1 MMKKL
6 LAGAALAAVMLTAV
20 SLNNSAEAGKIE
32 DIQKAGVLKIG
43 TTMDYVPMSYVDAK
57 TGELKG
63 HDIELGK
70 ILAKSLGV
78 KPEFVKTTWSNLT
91 ADTMAGKFDVAISG
105 ITRNFKRQAQ
115 MDLSKGYIRYN
126 GRTILCRKA
135 DAKKYTSW
143 EKIDQPGVRIM
154 NNPGGGNDRFAT
166 ANVKKATRLIHTP
179 NNEIPEMVA
188 TGKADIMI
196 TEVVEAMHYINADK
210 RLAAPCINN
219 VFQGP
224 NDFGILAKKGDL
236 DFMRYLDFF
245 IEACE
250 LDGTMKKLEAQ
261 L

>member
-6 LAGAALAAVMLTAV
+6 LAGAALAAVVLTSV
-20 SLNNSAEAGKIE
+20 SLANSAEAGKIE

-43 TTMDYVPMSYVDAK
+43 TTMDYVPMSYKDAN
-57 TGELKG
+57 GELKG

-70 ILAKSLGV
+70 ILAASLGV
-78 KPEFVKTTWSNLT
+78 KPVFVKTTWSNLT

-105 ITRNFKRQAQ
+105 ISRNFKRQAQ
-115 MDLSKGYIRYN
+115 MDLSKGYLRYN

-143 EKIDQPGVRIM
+143 EKIDRPGVRIM

-166 ANVKKATRLIHTP
+166 ANVKHATRIIHTP

-196 TEVVEAMHYINADK
+196 TEVVEALHYINNDK
-210 RLAAPCINN
+210 RLAAPC
-219 VFQGP
+219 VEKPFTGR
-224 NDFGILAKKGDL
+224 NDFGILTKKGDI

>member
-1 MMKKL
+1 MKKL

-20 SLNNSAEAGKIE
+20 SLNNAAEAGKIE
-32 DIQKAGVLKIG
+32 DIKAAGVLKIG
-43 TTMDYVPMSYVDAK
+43 TTMDYVPMSYVEN
-57 TGELKG
+57 GQLKG

-70 ILAKSLGV
+70 ELAKSLGV
-78 KPEFVKTTWSNLT
+78 KPEFVKTTWSTLA
-91 ADTMAGKFDVAISG
+91 ADTKAGKFDVAISG
-105 ITRNFKRQAQ
+105 ISRNFARQAD

-196 TEVVEAMHYINADK
+196 TEVVEALHYINTDK

-224 NDFGILAKKGDL
+224 NDFGILTKKGDL

-245 IEACE
+245 IEASE
-250 LDGTMKKLEAQ
+250 LNGTMKRLEAE

>member
-1 MMKKL
+1 MIMKKL
-6 LAGAALAAVMLTAV
+6 LAGAALAAVLLTTV
-20 SLNNSAEAGKIE
+20 SMSAEAGKIE

-43 TTMDYVPMSYVDAK
+43 TTMDYVPMSYKDAN
-57 TGELKG
+57 GELKG
-63 HDIELGK
+63 FDIELGK
-70 ILAKSLGV
+70 KLAASLGV
-78 KPEFVKTTWSNLT
+78 KAEFVKTTWSTLSQ
-91 ADTMAGKFDVAISG
+91 DTMDGKFDVAMSG

-115 MDLSKGYIRYN
+115 LDLSKGYLRYN

-135 DAKKYTSW
+135 DAKKYTTW
-143 EKIDQPGVRIM
+143 EKIDQKGVRIM

-166 ANVKKATRLIHTP
+166 ANVKNATRILHTP

-196 TEVVEAMHYINADK
+196 TEVVEALHYINADK
-210 RLAAPCINN
+210 RLAAPCVNN

-245 IEACE
+245 IEATE
-250 LDGTMKKLEAQ
+250 LDGSMKKLEKE

>member
-1 MMKKL
+1 MKKL
-6 LAGAALAAVMLTAV
+6 LAGAALAAVLLTTV
-20 SLNNSAEAGKIE
+20 SMSAEAGKIE
-32 DIQKAGVLKIG
+32 DIQAAGVLKIG
-43 TTMDYVPMSYVDAK
+43 TTMDYVPMSYKDAN
-57 TGELKG
+57 GELKG

-78 KPEFVKTTWSNLT
+78 KPEFVKTTWSTLA
-91 ADTMAGKFDVAISG
+91 ADTQAGKFDVAISG
-105 ITRNFKRQAQ
+105 ISRNFKRQAD
-115 MDLSKGYIRYN
+115 MDLSKGYLRYN

-135 DAKKYTSW
+135 DAKKFTSW

-166 ANVKKATRLIHTP
+166 ANVKKGTRIIHTP
-179 NNEIPEMVA
+179 NNEIPELVA

-196 TEVVEAMHYINADK
+196 TEVVEALHYINADK
-210 RLAAPCINN
+210 RLAAPLVNEP
-219 VFQGP
+219 FTGR
-224 NDFGILAKKGDL
+224 NDFGILTKKGDL

>member
-1 MMKKL
+1 MKKL
-6 LAGAALAAVMLTAV
+6 LASAALAAVMVTAV
-20 SLNNSAEAGKIE
+20 SVNNSAEAGKIE

-43 TTMDYVPMSYVDAK
+43 TTMDYVPMSYKDAN
-57 TGELKG
+57 GELKG

-70 ILAKSLGV
+70 LLAASLGV
-78 KPEFVKTTWSNLT
+78 KAEFVKTSWPTLS
-91 ADTMAGKFDVAISG
+91 ADTEAGKFDVAISG
-105 ITRNFKRQAQ
+105 ISRNFKRQAQ
-115 MDLSKGYIRYN
+115 LDLSKGYLRYN

-166 ANVKKATRLIHTP
+166 ANVKKATRLIHNV
-179 NNEIPEMVA
+179 NNEIPELVA

-196 TEVVEAMHYINADK
+196 TEVVEALHYINADK
-210 RLAAPCINN
+210 RLAAPCVNEP
-219 VFQGP
+219 FTGR
-224 NDFGILAKKGDL
+224 NDFGILTKKGDL

>member
-1 MMKKL
+1 MKKL
-6 LAGAALAAVMLTAV
+6 LAGAALAAVLLTTV
-20 SLNNSAEAGKIE
+20 SMPAEAGKIE
-32 DIQKAGVLKIG
+32 DIQAAGVLKIG
-43 TTMDYVPMSYVDAK
+43 TTMDYVPMSYKDAN
-57 TGELKG
+57 GELKG

-78 KPEFVKTTWSNLT
+78 KPEFVKTTWSTLA
-91 ADTMAGKFDVAISG
+91 ADTQAGKFDVAISG
-105 ITRNFKRQAQ
+105 ISRNFKRQAD
-115 MDLSKGYIRYN
+115 MDLSKGYLRYN

-135 DAKKYTSW
+135 DAKKFTSW

-166 ANVKKATRLIHTP
+166 ANVKKGTRIIHTP
-179 NNEIPEMVA
+179 NNEIPELVA

-196 TEVVEAMHYINADK
+196 TEVVEALHYINADK
-210 RLAAPCINN
+210 RLAAPLVNSP
-219 VFQGP
+219 FTGR
-224 NDFGILAKKGDL
+224 NDFGILTKKGDL

>member
-1 MMKKL
+1 MKKL
-6 LAGAALAAVMLTAV
+6 LAGAALAAVLLTTV
-20 SLNNSAEAGKIE
+20 SMTAEAGKIE
-32 DIQKAGVLKIG
+32 DIQAAGVLKIG
-43 TTMDYVPMSYVDAK
+43 TTMDYVPMSYKDAN
-57 TGELKG
+57 GELKG

-78 KPEFVKTTWSNLT
+78 KPEFVKTTWSTLA
-91 ADTMAGKFDVAISG
+91 ADTQAGKFDVAISG
-105 ITRNFKRQAQ
+105 ISRNFKRQAD
-115 MDLSKGYIRYN
+115 MDLSKGYLRYN

-135 DAKKYTSW
+135 DAKKFTSW

-166 ANVKKATRLIHTP
+166 ANVKKGTRIIHTP
-179 NNEIPEMVA
+179 NNEIPELVA

-196 TEVVEAMHYINADK
+196 TEVVEALHYINADK
-210 RLAAPCINN
+210 RLAAPLVNSP
-219 VFQGP
+219 FTGR
-224 NDFGILAKKGDL
+224 NDFGILTKKGDL

>member
-1 MMKKL
+1 MKKL
-6 LAGAALAAVMLTAV
+6 LAGAALAAVLLTTV
-20 SLNNSAEAGKIE
+20 SMTAEAGKIE
-32 DIQKAGVLKIG
+32 DIQAAGVLKIG
-43 TTMDYVPMSYVDAK
+43 TTMDYVPMSYKDAN
-57 TGELKG
+57 GELKG

-78 KPEFVKTTWSNLT
+78 KPEFVKTTWSTLA
-91 ADTMAGKFDVAISG
+91 ADTQAGKFDVAISG
-105 ITRNFKRQAQ
+105 ISRNFKRQAD
-115 MDLSKGYIRYN
+115 MDLSKGYLRYN

-135 DAKKYTSW
+135 DAKKFTSW

-166 ANVKKATRLIHTP
+166 ANVKKGTRIIHAP
-179 NNEIPEMVA
+179 NNEIPELVA

-196 TEVVEAMHYINADK
+196 TEVVEALHYINADK
-210 RLAAPCINN
+210 RLAAPLVNDP
-219 VFQGP
+219 FTGR
-224 NDFGILAKKGDL
+224 NDFGILTKKGDL

>member
-1 MMKKL
+1 MFKKFV
-6 LAGAALAAVMLTAV
+6 AGAVVAAALISVGLT
-20 SLNNSAEAGKIE
+20 NSAEAGKIE

-43 TTMDYVPMSYVDAK
+43 TTMDYVPMSYKDAN
-57 TGELKG
+57 GELKG

-70 ILAKSLGV
+70 ILAQSLGV
-78 KPEFVKTTWSNLT
+78 KAEFVKTTWPTLA
-91 ADTMAGKFDVAISG
+91 ADTQAGKFDVAISG
-105 ITRNFKRQAQ
+105 ISRNFKRQAD

-154 NNPGGGNDRFAT
+154 NNPGGGNDRFAA
-166 ANVKKATRLIHTP
+166 ANVKKATRMIHKV
-179 NNEIPEMVA
+179 NNEIPELVA

-196 TEVVEAMHYINADK
+196 TEVVEALHYINADK

-224 NDFGILAKKGDL
+224 NDFGILTKKGDL

-250 LDGTMKKLEAQ
+250 LNGTMKKLEAE

>member
-1 MMKKL
+1 MKKL
-6 LAGAALAAVMLTAV
+6 FAGAVLAATLVTAV
-20 SLNNSAEAGKIE
+20 SLTNFAEAGKIQ
-32 DIQKAGVLKIG
+32 DIQAAGVLKIG
-43 TTMDYVPMSYVDAK
+43 TTMDYVPMSYVDSK
-57 TGELKG
+57 GELKG
-63 HDIELGK
+63 HDVELGK

-78 KPEFVKTTWSNLT
+78 KPEFVKTTWSTLA
-91 ADTMAGKFDVAISG
+91 ADTQEGKFDVAISG
-105 ITRNFKRQAQ
+105 ISRNFKRQAD
-115 MDLSKGYIRYN
+115 MDLSKGYLRYN

-135 DAKKYTSW
+135 DAKKFTSW

-166 ANVKKATRLIHTP
+166 ANVKKAQRIIHTP

-196 TEVVEAMHYINADK
+196 TEVVEALHYINADK
-210 RLAAPCINN
+210 RLAAPLVNTP
-219 VFQGP
+219 FTGR
-224 NDFGILAKKGDL
+224 NDFGILTKKGDL

-250 LDGTMKKLEAQ
+250 LDGTLKKLEAE